1 MIRKLLK
8 KDWEENNGKSE
19 LWEGI
24 VNLMDDKIREEVHNK
39 LAPCSEEEFFAHYEE
54 LDGGYLGDINQW

>member
-19 LWEGI
+19 LWNGI
-24 VNLMDDKIREEVHNK
+24 VNLMDDEIRECVHK
-39 LAPCSEEEFFAHYEE
+39 ELAPCSEEDFFSRYDE
-54 LDGGYLGDINQW
+54 LDGGYLGNINQW